1 MTLDGM
7 TGKTQRAKDVLLIF
21 LLITSVPIFFG
32 HVIASG
38 KPLFGSD
45 FLFYFYPLKKFI
57 YDYFVTHGTVPL
69 WNVHQFSGTPL
80 IGNIQAAMFYPL
92 GFLFY
97 LIPTQQA
104 YGYTIM
110 LHCALGAIFMYAFA
124 RSLSIERSGAFIAAV
139 IFSYNG
145 FFMGHVYAGHLTF
158 VDSYIWIPL
167 IFQCVHK
174 LVNMRRL
181 KYAIL
186 AGLALGLQ
194 LLGGFPQIA
203 FYTILLIIL
212 FVTYHVVVTLKR
224 GTMDIALKFAYGM
237 VIILLSG
244 FSLAAIQVFPT
255 YEFAHLSS
263 RSGGITYEFA
273 TIDSFDPLNF
283 VTFLVP
289 GFFGNPVN
297 NTYWKSTEVCQ
308 FWELGAYAGVGP
320 LLLLGF
326 LRKNARTRHVR
337 RFFVLALFLS
347 LFLSLGKYNP
357 LYRLIYYLPGFNH
370 FRIPAQILYLY
381 VFSLSILAG
390 MGLGGVT
397 KLESYPTSYK
407 IILGLGIFFFA
418 GLVAMLL
425 FEPPL
430 FFSYVFKL
438 IERPEFSPPLM
449 ARLHAILK
457 VSLFTGAGFFVVT
470 AGLIHLIHKR
480 LARHSL
486 AIAIFL
492 AVMTLDLWT
501 FANALIK
508 TTDLSLDQKKMA
520 LLSDLNSD
528 LEIRRIA
535 VMNDSRLPN
544 DGLVYRYQDIQGYDP
559 LILKRYLSYINR
571 SQNTLRC
578 SEAVNVGHVRD
589 LDNHLIR
596 MLNVKY
602 AISNKTALLQAH
614 NSLPRAYI
622 VHKAITVSSG
632 KVLDFMMTD
641 DFNPQEAV
649 VFEDLQ
655 QQKAFS
661 WSPRAAFGLEENGSP
676 ECSMTDGT
684 EYCRVKAYK
693 NEEIA
698 LSATMNHDGYLVLS
712 EINYP
717 GWVAY
722 VNGRKRPLLTGNY
735 IFRVLP
741 LPKGNHDIVIRF
753 EPRSFKVG
761 MIITAV
767 TIFFVALFQISA
779 LVRNRLG

>member
-1 MTLDGM
+1 M
-7 TGKTQRAKDVLLIF
+7 KQVLQDALFMGFLIVYA
-21 LLITSVPIFFG
+21 LILFFHPIY
-32 HVIASG
+32 SG

-45 FLFYFYPLKKFI
+45 FVLYFYPLKRFI
-57 YDYFVTHGTVPL
+57 YDYVLTHWSVPL

-80 IGNIQAAMFYPL
+80 VGNIQAAMFYPL

-97 LIPTQQA
+97 LIPTEPA
-104 YGYTIM
+104 YESTII

-124 RSLSIERSGAFIAAV
+124 RSISVNRAGAFLASV

-158 VDSYIWIPL
+158 VQSYIWIPM
-167 IFQCVHK
+167 IFLCLHK
-174 LVNMRRL
+174 FVNTL
-181 KYAIL
+181 HVKHAIL
-186 AGLALGLQ
+186 AGMFLGIQILA
-194 LLGGFPQIA
+194 GFPQMA
-203 FYTILLIIL
+203 FYTVLAVIL
-212 FVTYHVVVTLKR
+212 FMTLQIAAWLKR
-224 GTMDIALKFAYGM
+224 GKMDSVCRLACGM
-237 VIILLSG
+237 VLIVLSG
-244 FSLAAIQVFPT
+244 LSLAAIQILPT
-255 YEFAHLSS
+255 YEFMQLSS
-263 RSGGITYEFA
+263 RSGGISYEFA

-283 VTFLVP
+283 VTFLIP
-289 GFFGNPVN
+289 NFFGNPVDS
-297 NTYWKSTEVCQ
+297 TYWKSTEVWQ
-308 FWELGAYAGVGP
+308 FWELGAYAGIGP
-320 LLLLGF
+320 LLLLGCVG
-326 LRKNARTRHVR
+326 KGAKTRHVR
-337 RFFVLALFLS
+337 RFFILALLLS
-347 LFLSLGKYNP
+347 LFLSLGQYNP
-357 LYRLIYYLPGFNH
+357 VYRLIYHLPGFHH

-381 VFSLSILAG
+381 IFSVSILAG
-390 MGLGGVT
+390 MGLDNISE
-397 KLESYPTSYK
+397 LESYSSSYK
-407 IILGLGIFFFA
+407 IILGLGILFFA

-425 FEPPL
+425 FEPSL

-438 IERPEFSPPLM
+438 IQRPEFSPDLM
-449 ARLHAILK
+449 TRLHAIVK

-501 FANALIK
+501 FSNVLIK

-520 LLSDLNSD
+520 LLNGLNSD
-528 LEIRRIA
+528 LDIHRIA
-535 VMNDSRLPN
+535 VMNDSRVPN

-571 SQNTLRC
+571 SQNTPQC
-578 SEAVNVGHVRD
+578 AEAVNVEHVRD

-602 AISNKTALLQAH
+602 AISNHTGLLKT
-614 NSLPRAYI
+614 SDPLPRAYI
-622 VHKAITVSSG
+622 VHKAITLSST
-632 KVLDFMMTD
+632 KLLDFMMSD
-641 DFNPQEAV
+641 DFDPRQMVA
-649 VFEDLQ
+649 FEDLQ
-655 QQKAFS
+655 QKEAFS
-661 WSPRAAFGLEENGSP
+661 LSPRAAFGLGENGSP

-741 LPKGNHDIVIRF
+741 LPKGNHDIVMRF
-753 EPRSFKVG
+753 EPRSFRVG
-761 MIITAV
+761 IIISAV
-767 TIFFVALFQISA
+767 TLCCFALLLASA
-779 LVRNRLG
+779 LVRNRLR